1 MLERSELAMTH
12 YEMLTVMPGTMA
24 ETEVTP
30 LIATVKEAVEKS
42 GGKEVMAYD
51 MGKSRLAYPMN
62 HIRYGYFYLTQFQAD
77 KDKINDIRKKV
88 QLVNNLLRVVIRQF
102 DPAKQRMDAA
112 KMSLTPLSNVVG
124 VTANGDE
131 YTSASQSRE
140 LREMREQRENR
151 TMAPAAAPVRV
162 EVAPKSESLTVEMKV
177 EAGSKEETVGVV
189 AAPVKTAA
197 PALSME
203 DIDAQLDKILEHDL
217 DKV

>member
-1 MLERSELAMTH
+1 MTH

-30 LIATVKEAVEKS
+30 LVATVKEAVEKF
-42 GGKEVMAYD
+42 GGKEVAAYD

-77 KDKINDIRKKV
+77 KDKINEISKKV
-88 QLVNNLLRVVIRQF
+88 RLVNNLLRVVIREF
-102 DPAKQRMDAA
+102 DPGKQRMDAN

-140 LREMREQRENR
+140 LREMREQRER
-151 TMAPAAAPVRV
+151 PMAPAMMAPIALKKEISPVEVTTETESKKETESPVSAPVT
-162 EVAPKSESLTVEMKV
+162 TV
-177 EAGSKEETVGVV
+177 
-189 AAPVKTAA
+189 A

-217 DKV
+217 EKV